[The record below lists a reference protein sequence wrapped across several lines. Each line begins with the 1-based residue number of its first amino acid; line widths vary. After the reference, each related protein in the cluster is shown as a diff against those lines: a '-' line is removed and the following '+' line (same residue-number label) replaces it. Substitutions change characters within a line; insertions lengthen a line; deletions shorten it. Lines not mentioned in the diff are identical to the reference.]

1 MELLKQKI
9 REEGR
14 ITEDN
19 ILMVDSF
26 LNHQMDVDFI
36 EKIGKEFKN
45 IFKDE
50 KIDKILTVEST
61 GIAIGAFV
69 AREFGNLPLV
79 FGKKVERLSREKA
92 DKVFHSEI
100 YSFTKQTVY
109 NVVVDKKFI
118 KPGEKI
124 LIVDDFLANACG
136 IFGLL
141 DVVKQAGAEVVG
153 AGIVIEK
160 GFQDG
165 RKHLENKGIRVES
178 LAIIDKIENNKVIF
192 R

>member
-1 MELLKQKI
+1 MYH
-9 REEGR
+9 RR
-14 ITEDN
+14 Y
-19 ILMVDSF
+19 
-26 LNHQMDVDFI
+26 
-36 EKIGKEFKN
+36 
-45 IFKDE
+45 
-50 KIDKILTVEST
+50 LTVEST

-178 LAIIDKIENNKVIF
+178 LAIIDKIENNEVIF